1 MEVNINVG
9 SKDAMA
15 AVNTAEAMINES
27 PFGLNEPEAGDKTLP
42 PKIKKAPNKIK
53 AVTKVRSPQYA
64 AIDLHEQILA
74 SFPSYVFA

>member
-1 MEVNINVG
+1 MEVNIHMG

-15 AVNTAEAMINES
+15 AVDTAEAMINES
-27 PFGLNEPEAGDKTLP
+27 PFGSKEPEVGDNKPP
-42 PKIKKAPNKIK
+42 PKIKKPPKRPG
-53 AVTKVRSPQYA
+53 VTKVRSPQYA